1 MSGGWK
7 SVDAGGK
14 AQASDSY
21 ADIMEF
27 KNLVNENARDL
38 LLLLQKVDPDYLA
51 EFYDTGGFV
60 PEDPNSEY
68 IQEKWSLFKRD
79 SVAWLLS
86 LDTNNFEKFLLEASE
101 IGQAIRWRFKHGKSE
116 N

>member
-7 SVDAGGK
+7 SVNTGGK

-21 ADIMEF
+21 A
-27 KNLVNENARDL
+27 
-38 LLLLQKVDPDYLA
+38 
-51 EFYDTGGFV
+51 
-60 PEDPNSEY
+60 EY
-68 IQEKWSLFKRD
+68 IQEKWSLFKSD

-101 IGQAIRWRFKHGKSE
+101 MGQAIRWRFKHGKSE

>member
-7 SVDAGGK
+7 SVNTGGK

-38 LLLLQKVDPDYLA
+38 LLHLQKVDPDYLA
-51 EFYDTGGFV
+51 EFYD
-60 PEDPNSEY
+60 EEADSEY
-68 IQEKWSLFKRD
+68 IQEKWSLFKSD